1 MPRSVRTASAFP
13 ADTESIVRR
22 AVEWLFTL
30 VYERV
35 GVLVLAIVAFGV
47 AVYAFT
53 VSFGEGIRAI
63 IFFVIPSLWGAF
75 ALAALDGERNALE
88 RYGQPIMIA
97 LGVVAGV
104 VLSGVFVI
112 DAPVSMANLALGT
125 MEAFFFLMWI
135 GNDQSPFGRIEIS
148 SRAQPWGV
156 ALLLMTT
163 IVAITVAVTA

>member
-1 MPRSVRTASAFP
+1 MPRPVRAASASH
-13 ADTESIVRR
+13 ADTESLVRR

-35 GVLVLAIVAFGV
+35 GVLILAVVAFGIT
-47 AVYAFT
+47 VYAFT
-53 VSFGEGIRAI
+53 ISFGEGVRAV
-63 IFFVIPSLWGAF
+63 IFFLIPSLWGAF
-75 ALAALDGERNALE
+75 ALATLDGERNALE
-88 RYGQPIMIA
+88 QFGQPIMIA
-97 LGVVAGV
+97 LGVIAGL
-104 VLSGVFVI
+104 VLSVI
-112 DAPVSMANLALGT
+112 FLVDAPVSIANLALGT